1 MNSHAVRDTTTCDIC
16 QGMASKK
23 TSILQGKKHF
33 HGKCFIAQWGIDA
46 LLALPTID
54 KDCLTLGDIGVK
66 AMRALLDS
74 RSDAEAERG

>member
-1 MNSHAVRDTTTCDIC
+1 MSSHAVRDLTVCDIC
-16 QGMASKK
+16 HGIASKK

-46 LLALPTID
+46 LLALPTMD
-54 KDCLTLGDIGVK
+54 KECLTLGDIGAK

-74 RSDAEAERG
+74 QPDAAVKP